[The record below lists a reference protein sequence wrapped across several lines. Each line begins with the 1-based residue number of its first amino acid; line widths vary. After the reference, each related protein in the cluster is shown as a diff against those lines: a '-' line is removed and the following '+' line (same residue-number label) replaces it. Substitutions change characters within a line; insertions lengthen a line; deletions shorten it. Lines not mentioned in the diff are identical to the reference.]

1 MTDYDTIQEDHLVL
15 YIEEKTN
22 EETDMRCFIIF
33 DKYEQEYYIAGQRNH
48 VNATQFKLYCKTR
61 SNIFSFIETIF
72 ETNCKINYVLY
83 NMSNLEYVD
92 FNVFKQNCRASREI
106 IGYNDVCFKD
116 NKRRIMD
123 ILKNIKYVRF

>member
-1 MTDYDTIQEDHLVL
+1 MTDYDTIPEDHLVL

-48 VNATQFKLYCKTR
+48 VNATQFKLYCKSKTKLF
-61 SNIFSFIETIF
+61 NFIESIL
-72 ETNCKINYVLY
+72 EPDCKINYVLY

-92 FNVFKQNCRASREI
+92 FHVFKQNCRIGREI
-106 IGYNDVCFKD
+106 IGYNDILFRE

>member
-1 MTDYDTIQEDHLVL
+1 MTDYDTIPEDHLVL

-48 VNATQFKLYCKTR
+48 VNATQFKLYCKSKTKLF
-61 SNIFSFIETIF
+61 NFIESILQPD
-72 ETNCKINYVLY
+72 CKINYVLY

-92 FNVFKQNCRASREI
+92 FHVFKQNCRIGREI
-106 IGYNDVCFKD
+106 IGYNDIVFRE